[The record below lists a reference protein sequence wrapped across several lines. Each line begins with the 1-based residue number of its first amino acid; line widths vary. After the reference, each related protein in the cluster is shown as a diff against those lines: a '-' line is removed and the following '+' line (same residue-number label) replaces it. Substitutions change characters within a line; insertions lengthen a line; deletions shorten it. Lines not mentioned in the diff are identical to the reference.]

1 MAEQIAIEHVGTF
14 GGWDMNIEGDFLF
27 GMNIEANLTFVKV
40 QNGDVEPSIK
50 QWDFD
55 SVFVVVAWTLP
66 SLLCPTN

>member
-1 MAEQIAIEHVGTF
+1 VERFRVEIKRNFEMAEQIAIEHVGTF

-50 QWDFD
+50 Q
-55 SVFVVVAWTLP
+55 
-66 SLLCPTN
+66 

>member
-50 QWDFD
+50 Q
-55 SVFVVVAWTLP
+55 
-66 SLLCPTN
+66 